1 MWRYAKH
8 YFSLGSEKEKKTN
21 YLVYV
26 GSSLMFSLQIG
37 AFHTLE
43 IELHRPFVLRKV
55 CLLML
60 GWAALTFFKIYGC
73 FGILQLIF
81 FPTIYEGKTAISFV
95 VLHVIC
101 LLTSNLSVFSSF
113 SSLHYY
119 WMSDVQMSYDHI
131 KFCNVGFS
139 SFMLSYMLF
148 AV

>member
-1 MWRYAKH
+1 MRSIILAWVLKRKKNELSCLCGELIDVFIADWSISYTRNWAASI
-8 YFSLGSEKEKKTN
+8 FCIEK
-21 YLVYV
+21 
-26 GSSLMFSLQIG
+26 G
-37 AFHTLE
+37 
-43 IELHRPFVLRKV
+43 
-55 CLLML
+55 ML

-81 FPTIYEGKTAISFV
+81 FSTIYEGKTAISFL